1 MRIAMPVLAS
11 TLTATAMMG
20 AAIGIPALAT
30 ATTSHGSITALATR
44 HLVPSTYKSWS
55 AEAAS
60 EKVCIEMRSVGTA
73 QWIDCLEGHYEAKT
87 GYRLSKYEYT
97 ATKAKGTWVV
107 QYSKI
112 TTPKGG
118 TIVKKAEKAKLGVPT
133 SVYCKR
139 YKMANGSLIVCSNG
153 TSY

>member
-1 MRIAMPVLAS
+1 
-11 TLTATAMMG
+11 
-20 AAIGIPALAT
+20 
-30 ATTSHGSITALATR
+30 
-44 HLVPSTYKSWS
+44 
-55 AEAAS
+55 
-60 EKVCIEMRSVGTA
+60 MRSVGTA

-118 TIVKKAEKAKLGVPT
+118 TIVKKAEKVKAGIPT
-133 SVYCKR
+133 TVYCKR